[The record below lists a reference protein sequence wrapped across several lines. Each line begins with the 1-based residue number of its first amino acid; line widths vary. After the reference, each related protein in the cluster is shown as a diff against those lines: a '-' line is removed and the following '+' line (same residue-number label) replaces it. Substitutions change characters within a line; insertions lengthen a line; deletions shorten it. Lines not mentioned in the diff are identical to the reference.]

1 LTVIVCE
8 DDDKQGWVRGCRG
21 RGKGDPPEKGNL
33 YIVDAIP
40 FLPVINNG

>member
-1 LTVIVCE
+1 MGIR
-8 DDDKQGWVRGCRG
+8 DGGGGCRG